1 MKLSKALIGAILIGI
16 TIQTTG
22 CDKDESTK
30 PDTETSPETGNK
42 KNFPD
47 SCPGCGMG

>member
-1 MKLSKALIGAILIGI
+1 MKLSRALIGAILIGI

-30 PDTETSPETGNK
+30 PDTETTPGIKNK
-42 KNFPD
+42 KNIPD

>member
-30 PDTETSPETGNK
+30 PDTETAPESKK
-42 KNFPD
+42 KNIPD
-47 SCPGCGMG
+47 NCPACGMG